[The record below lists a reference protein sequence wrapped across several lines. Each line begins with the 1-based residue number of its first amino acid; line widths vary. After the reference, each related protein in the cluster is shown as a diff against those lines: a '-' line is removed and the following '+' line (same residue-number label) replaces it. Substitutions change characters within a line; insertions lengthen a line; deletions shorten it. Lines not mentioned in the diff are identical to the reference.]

1 MSSGV
6 RIAVPV
12 PPRRD
17 PSAVSVSPMP
27 ERDSRRSAGRR
38 PLADLRS
45 QRWFA
50 ADSMRAFAH
59 RQRTQQMG
67 MRRDDFLGKPVIAI
81 VNTWSDLSPC
91 HAHLRERAEAVRR
104 GVWQAGGY
112 PVELPALSVGEVM
125 VKPTTMLYRNFL
137 AMETEELLRSH
148 PVDGAVLL
156 GGCDKSTPGLLMGA
170 ISMDLPAI
178 FCPAGPMSTGLW
190 RGTKTGA
197 GTHTKKYWDELR
209 QGRITPHDWI
219 ELEGRMTRT
228 AGTCNTMGTA
238 STMTSIADALG
249 FTLPGASSIP
259 AVDSAHPRMAAD
271 CGERAVAMVWENLTP
286 SRLLTRASFDNALVA
301 TMALGGSTNAAVHL
315 IALARRAR
323 VPLALADLDAVARVT
338 PVLANL
344 YPNGDG
350 LMDDF
355 WFAGG
360 LLALLSR
367 LTDSLAL
374 DALTV
379 NGRTLGENLAGATVG
394 NDEVIRPLDRP
405 VTGDPATRGA
415 LAVLTGNLA
424 PRGAVIKPSA
434 ATPELLV
441 HRGPALV
448 FDDHA
453 ELSARIDDADLPVTR
468 DTVLVLRNAGP
479 VGAPGFPEWG
489 NLPIPKKLL
498 AQGVRDIVRVSDA
511 RMSGTHYG
519 TCVLHAAPEAA
530 IGGPLAL
537 VRTGDVIELDVPG
550 RRLAVDLPADELLRR
565 GAAWKPPERAYD
577 RGWAALYRRHVT
589 QADEGCDLDFLETGG
604 PDVRPVPEPD
614 IY

>member
-1 MSSGV
+1 MTTS
-6 RIAVPV
+6 
-12 PPRRD
+12 
-17 PSAVSVSPMP
+17 
-27 ERDSRRSAGRR
+27 RR
-38 PLADLRS
+38 PLAELRS

-50 ADSMRAFAH
+50 ADTIRAFAH
-59 RQRTQQMG
+59 RQRMQQTG
-67 MRRDDFLGKPVIAI
+67 LRRDDFLGKPVIAI
-81 VNTWSDLSPC
+81 VNTWSDLSTC
-91 HAHLRERAEAVRR
+91 HAHLRERAEAVKR
-104 GVWQAGGY
+104 GVWQAGGV
-112 PVELPALSVGEVM
+112 PVELPALSLGEVV
-125 VKPTTMLYRNFL
+125 VKPTTMLYRNLL
-137 AMETEELLRSH
+137 ALETEELLRSH

-156 GGCDKSTPGLLMGA
+156 GGCDKTTPGLLMGA

-178 FCPAGPMSTGLW
+178 YCPAGPMSTGFW
-190 RGTKTGA
+190 RGAKTGA

-209 QGRITPHDWI
+209 LGRITPADWI

-238 STMTSIADALG
+238 STMTSIADAVG

-259 AVDSAHPRMAAD
+259 AVDSGHAQMAAD
-271 CGERAVAMVWENLTP
+271 CGERAVAMVWEGLTP
-286 SRLLTRASFDNALVA
+286 SRLLTRASFDNAMVA
-301 TMALGGSTNAAVHL
+301 YMALGGSTNAAVHL

-323 VPLALADLDAVARVT
+323 VPLALADMDAVARVT

-367 LTDSLAL
+367 LRDVLAL

-379 NGRTLGENLAGATVG
+379 NGRTLGENLDGARVW
-394 NDEVIRPLDRP
+394 NDDVIRPLERP

-434 ATPELLV
+434 ATPALLV

-453 ELSARIDDADLPVTR
+453 ELTARIDDPDLPVTP

-498 AQGVRDIVRVSDA
+498 AQGVREMVRLSDA
-511 RMSGTHYG
+511 RMSGTHFG
-519 TCVLHAAPEAA
+519 TCVLHVAPEAA
-530 IGGPLAL
+530 VGGPLAL
-537 VRTGDVIELDVPG
+537 VRTGDTIELDVPH
-550 RRLAVDLPADELLRR
+550 RRIAVDVTAAELERR
-565 GAAWKPPERAYD
+565 RAAWKPPERAFD
-577 RGWAALYRRHVT
+577 RGWTALYRQHVT

-604 PDVRPVPEPD
+604 AGVRPVPEPD